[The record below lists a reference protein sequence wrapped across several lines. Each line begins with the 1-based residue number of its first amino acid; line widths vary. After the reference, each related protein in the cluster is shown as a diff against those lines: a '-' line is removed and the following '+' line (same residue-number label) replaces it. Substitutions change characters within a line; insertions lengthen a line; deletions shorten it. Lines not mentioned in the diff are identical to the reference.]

1 MGVQLYRMADQH
13 DRGYLVDLNIMTG
26 SVPRCVDV
34 LSQLYARPGAAH
46 KLQRKVTLS
55 FLRGQFFFSNAGVS
69 GTIFSIA
76 QKVHE
81 LDFICLF

>member
-46 KLQRKVTLS
+46 KLQWKVTLS
-55 FLRGQFFFSNAGVS
+55 LLRR
-69 GTIFSIA
+69 
-76 QKVHE
+76 
-81 LDFICLF
+81 